1 METLQDLFFADMA
14 YPLEVLV
21 QEAHYETGIDEDQ
34 IRILLCMVVQFALGW
49 VLWAFVRG
57 TFIRHCFCIF
67 FGLFLQSYMYGYEI
81 IYVFLISALSYLAMI
96 FLPRQKQNWVI
107 IPLLMSIVLWNHVQ
121 TML

>member
-1 METLQDLFFADMA
+1 
-14 YPLEVLV
+14 
-21 QEAHYETGIDEDQ
+21 
-34 IRILLCMVVQFALGW
+34 
-49 VLWAFVRG
+49 
-57 TFIRHCFCIF
+57 
-67 FGLFLQSYMYGYEI
+67 MYGYEI

>member
-34 IRILLCMVVQFALGW
+34 IRILLCMLVQFALGW

-57 TFIRHCFCIF
+57 TFSRHCFCSF